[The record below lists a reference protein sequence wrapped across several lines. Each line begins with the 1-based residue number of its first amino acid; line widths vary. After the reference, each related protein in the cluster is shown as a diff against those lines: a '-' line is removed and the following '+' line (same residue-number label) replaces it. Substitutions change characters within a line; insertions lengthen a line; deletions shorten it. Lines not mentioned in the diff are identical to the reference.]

1 MEKSG
6 NNTTL
11 SFFAKNLLP
20 MCTVFL
26 LGTLSGISLFGQ
38 SSDKR
43 TKRLNILFL
52 MSDQHRGD
60 FLGAAGANWVKTPN
74 LDKLA
79 REGVNFTRAYSSV
92 PSCLPARTS
101 LLTGM
106 SPWQSGQLGYNN
118 IPAYPFEGPAMFTDA
133 GYRTHAVGKNHFT
146 PMRNRHG
153 YQTVELEEGWY
164 TAREGQEK
172 CDYTLWFEK
181 NAPGQNIN
189 ASGLGYNDLRG
200 GICFPFEESLHP
212 TTWTADRA
220 VEFLKTYREEA
231 PWMLKV
237 SFQRPHCPYDPPQ
250 RWYKAYQEVDPPKP
264 SIGDWAEK
272 KYGVTDGTFATD
284 VNASHGV
291 FPPAEITESRRSYA
305 ASISFMD
312 EQLGSVLEALK
323 ARGELENTL
332 ILYTSD
338 HGDMLGDHYMW
349 RKCRPYEGSAH
360 IPMIIRW
367 PEQLGLKSKRGLT
380 RTELVELRDVLP
392 TFLDAAE
399 IPKPSVMDGMS
410 MLNILKGNQWR
421 SVLDLE
427 HSQIYEKDNAWTA
440 LTDGKH
446 KYVYFTLTGQEQLFN
461 LNKDPGELIDL
472 ASSEENKKTLNI
484 WRAKMVKH
492 LSIRGALWVKDGALV
507 IQKESV
513 NYGIN
518 HPKFGHS
525 GNSAKSGQP
534 NKKE

>member
-1 MEKSG
+1 MEKSS
-6 NNTTL
+6 NNTSL
-11 SFFAKNLLP
+11 AFFAKNLLP
-20 MCTVFL
+20 VCTVFL
-26 LGTLSGISLFGQ
+26 LGTLSSISLFGQ
-38 SSDKR
+38 SKDNP

-60 FLGAAGANWVKTPN
+60 FLGAAGAGWVKTPN

-164 TAREGQEK
+164 TVREGQEK

-189 ASGLGYNDLRG
+189 ASGLGYNDMRG

-231 PWMLKV
+231 PWLLKV

-272 KYGVTDGTFATD
+272 KYGITDGTFATD

-349 RKCRPYEGSAH
+349 RKCRPYEGSAR
-360 IPMIIRW
+360 IPMILRW
-367 PEQLGLKSKRGLT
+367 PEQLGLKSKRGVT
-380 RTELVELRDVLP
+380 SSGLVELRDVLP
-392 TFLDAAE
+392 TFLDAANIE
-399 IPKPSVMDGMS
+399 QPSIMDGES
-410 MLNILKGNQWR
+410 MLNLLKNRKWR
-421 SVLDLE
+421 QQLDLE
-427 HSQIYEKDNAWTA
+427 HAQIYEKDNAWVA
-440 LTDGKH
+440 LTDKRF
-446 KYVYFTLTGQEQLFN
+446 KYIWFTLTGEEQLFD
-461 LNKDPGELIDL
+461 LATDPGETNNLAIDSKHQKSL
-472 ASSEENKKTLNI
+472 ESWRKKMVAHLSTRGESWVKENK
-484 WRAKMVKH
+484 
-492 LSIRGALWVKDGALV
+492 LV
-507 IQKESV
+507 VQKISQQF
-513 NYGIN
+513 GPH
-518 HPKFGHS
+518 HPKFG
-525 GNSAKSGQP
+525 NPLK
-534 NKKE
+534 

>member
-1 MEKSG
+1 MG
-6 NNTTL
+6 RTRNNSTTN
-11 SFFAKNLLP
+11 SFSFSTLKIRTGFFL
-20 MCTVFL
+20 CTLVSL
-26 LGTLSGISLFGQ
+26 SLFGKAP
-38 SSDKR
+38 DKR

-118 IPAYPFEGPAMFTDA
+118 IPAYPFEGPAMLTEA

-189 ASGLGYNDLRG
+189 ASGLGYNDNRG

-212 TTWTADRA
+212 TTWTANRA

-264 SIGDWAEK
+264 SIGDWAET

-349 RKCRPYEGSAH
+349 RKCRPYEGSAR
-360 IPMIIRW
+360 IPMIVRW
-367 PEQLGLKSKRGLT
+367 PEAMGLKAKRGQT
-380 RTELVELRDVLP
+380 RNDVIELRDVLP
-392 TFLDAAE
+392 TFLDAAG
-399 IPKPSVMDGMS
+399 IIKPTVMDGRS
-410 MLNILKGNQWR
+410 MLDLLKGNKWR

-427 HSQIYEKDNAWTA
+427 HAQIYEKDNAWVA
-440 LTDGKH
+440 LTDGKY

-461 LNKDPGELIDL
+461 LEQDPGEVIDL
-472 ASSEENKKTLNI
+472 VLSGKNERILQI
-484 WRAKMVKH
+484 WRKKMVAH
-492 LSIRGALWVKDGALV
+492 LIVRGEEWVKNCKLV
-507 IQKESV
+507 VQKISQQ
-513 NYGIN
+513 YGPH
-518 HPKFGHS
+518 HPKFG
-525 GNSAKSGQP
+525 NPLK
-534 NKKE
+534 